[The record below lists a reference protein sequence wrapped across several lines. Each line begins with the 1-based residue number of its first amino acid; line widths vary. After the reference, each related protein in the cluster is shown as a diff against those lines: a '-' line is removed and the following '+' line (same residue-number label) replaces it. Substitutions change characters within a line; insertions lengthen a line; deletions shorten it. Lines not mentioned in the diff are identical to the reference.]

1 MTRPMSKPA
10 VHTIVGQPIPLKDAA
25 LKVTGSLEFAV
36 DVQVSG
42 MVHGK
47 ILRSPHASARILSI
61 DTRRAESLPG
71 VLGVVTHADAPKV
84 QWENCWHNHVGR
96 ILDDHVRF
104 VGDEVAAVAAVSE
117 AIAAEA
123 LDLIDIDYEILAAVV
138 DASKAMAPD
147 APQVRPEGNARPP
160 FEVIWGDV
168 DEGAEESDVIVEGS
182 MTFGSQAYAPIGGNA
197 CVAQWKA
204 GRVTVWT
211 STQTPSEMRDSIAAA
226 LEIPISSVRVIAQP
240 CGSSFGLWWIGA
252 MQMVTVLLA
261 RKVGRPVRIALDSEE
276 SFATVK
282 RRHEERSWGRLGCSD
297 NGTITFV
304 DVNHLHDNG
313 GYGMKPD
320 VGFLTVDLWG
330 RPSHGRYVVQGVST
344 NRVTAGCMRGVGDVT
359 LGAFIERLLDQA
371 AIELNMDPLEFRL
384 TNHIRVGDPLR
395 AAALGEPVSPEE
407 TVPSDSG
414 ESPEGWPALGQLAS
428 EGLHTCLADGA
439 AVFGWSD
446 RWAGWGAPSSVEGPL
461 RRGIGVAT
469 AVHSCG
475 TEDEYGA
482 SALVRIHADGS
493 ATLACSMGR
502 QGQGSETTQAQ
513 IAAEA
518 LGISIDQIMVEA
530 GDTDVCPPNH
540 GSIASNTAYRTG
552 FATWSAACDARSQIQ
567 KIAANHAGS
576 SNPEDFMIANQVV
589 ASISDPAISFSLPAL
604 LTELEP
610 GTQTPPTV
618 VGRTITPM
626 PPAWMYARYF
636 AAHFVEI
643 EVDTD
648 TGEIR
653 LIDYLAAQDSGTVLN
668 PKVLENQVL
677 GAAIMGSGFALTE
690 SLIFDPDT
698 GRIQNPGFLD
708 YKVMRAPDFPVE
720 PKVIFSEPYDPVGPF
735 GAKSAGEAPAG
746 APIPAISQALY
757 NAVGV
762 WLDVPMTP
770 ERVLAALGTI

>member
-1 MTRPMSKPA
+1 MSQETER
-10 VHTIVGQPIPLKDAA
+10 TIVGQSIPLKDAA

-36 DVQVSG
+36 DIQVPG

-61 DTRRAESLPG
+61 NTSKAESLPG

-117 AIAAEA
+117 AIAVEA
-123 LDLIDIDYEILAAVV
+123 LDLIDVTYEVLAAVV
-138 DASKAMAPD
+138 DPSEAMAPD
-147 APQVRPEGNARPP
+147 APQVRPEGNARAP
-160 FEVIWGDV
+160 FETIWGDV
-168 DEGAEESDVIVEGS
+168 DIGAELSDVIVEGS
-182 MTFGSQAYAPIGGNA
+182 ISFGSQAYAPIGGNA
-197 CVAQWKA
+197 CIAEWKA

-226 LEIPISSVRVIAQP
+226 HEIPISSVRVIAQP

-276 SFATVK
+276 SFSAVK
-282 RRHEERSWGRLGCSD
+282 RRHQERSWGRLGCSND
-297 NGTITFV
+297 GAITFI

-330 RPSHGRYVVQGVST
+330 RPKHGRYVVQGVST

-359 LGAFIERLLDQA
+359 LGAFIERLLDKA
-371 AIELNMDPLEFRL
+371 AIKIDMDPLEFRL
-384 TNHIRVGDPLR
+384 ANHIRVGDPLR
-395 AAALGEPVSPEE
+395 AAALEE
-407 TVPSDSG
+407 TDSPD
-414 ESPEGWPALGQLAS
+414 SATPEGWPALGRLAS

-439 AVFGWSD
+439 AAFGWSD
-446 RWAGWGAPSSVEGPL
+446 RWTGWGKPSSVEGPL
-461 RRGIGVAT
+461 RRGVGVAT

-482 SALVRIHADGS
+482 SALVRVHADGS

-518 LGISIDQIMVEA
+518 LGIPVDRIMVEA

-576 SNPEDFMIANQVV
+576 NNPDDFVV
-589 ASISDPAISFSLPAL
+589 ADRVVSSISDPTVSFSLTAL

-610 GTQTPPTV
+610 GTQTPPAV
-618 VGRTITPM
+618 VGRTVTPM
-626 PPAWMYARYF
+626 PPSWMYARYF
-636 AAHFVEI
+636 AAHFVEL

-653 LIDYLAAQDSGTVLN
+653 LIDYLATQDSGTVLN

-708 YKVMRAPDFPVE
+708 YKVMRAPDFPIE
-720 PKVIFSEPYDPVGPF
+720 PKVIFAEPYDPVGPF

-757 NAVGV
+757 NAIGV